1 MEIYAK
7 GKLLPWKHPRMP
19 SEWKREKVGGEFR
32 KLDGPERERKQIDP
46 KRLGSRRCALMKSMC
61 PGGVLTVRFL
71 ETPNF
76 ISRQFRKSF
85 LQFRGWAAGE
95 G

>member
-1 MEIYAK
+1 METPKNALKVEK
-7 GKLLPWKHPRMP
+7 GESGR
-19 SEWKREKVGGEFR
+19 GGYR

-46 KRLGSRRCALMKSMC
+46 KRLDSRRCALMKSMC
-61 PGGVLTVRFL
+61 PGGVLTVGFL

-76 ISRQFRKSF
+76 ITRQFGKSF
-85 LQFRGWAAGE
+85 LQFRRWAAGE